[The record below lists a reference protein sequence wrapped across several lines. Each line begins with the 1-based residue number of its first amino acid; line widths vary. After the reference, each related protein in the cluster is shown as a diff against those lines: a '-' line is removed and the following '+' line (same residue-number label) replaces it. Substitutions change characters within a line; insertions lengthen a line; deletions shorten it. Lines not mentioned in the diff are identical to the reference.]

1 MTYYS
6 KSSLPEVGELRSR
19 VTFQVANEID
29 DGYGGK
35 QVEWADRFNA
45 WAYIKPLSG
54 REYFDA
60 MQIQT
65 EISHRVIVRYRNDI
79 TPDMRIKYGDRI
91 LEIEAVIDIG
101 NQHRFLEILCRE

>member
-45 WAYIKPLSG
+45 WAYIEPLSG

-60 MQIQT
+60 MQTQT

>member
-1 MTYYS
+1 VTYYS

-19 VTFQVANEID
+19 LTFQVANEID

-45 WAYIKPLSG
+45 WAYIEPLSG

-79 TPDMRIKYGDRI
+79 TPDMRIKYGGRI